1 MSSSTAETQIAL
13 GVIASGPDA
22 YWLERRPDAK
32 HLAGMLAFP
41 GGKCDPDE
49 TPFAAL
55 CRELSEELG
64 IVVDTAELLLE
75 IPWVYAEKQPVKR
88 LRLWVFQVTAWR
100 GEIRGCEG
108 QGVHAMPLD
117 CHQRQIWLDALPP
130 ANRGIV
136 AALCLPPQIAISVAC
151 APGVAGFQQWILGL
165 AATAHDLARRFG
177 VGGALMQLRPGRTLT
192 TSEWQQAVAT
202 VQELGLPVLVNAEL
216 ATARTVGADGV
227 HLSRA
232 RLAQADQ
239 DELAVWQASGGW
251 VTAAVHHPAEMGRA
265 NEARVDAVLISPV
278 QPTESHPEMAA
289 LGWAEFAALSR
300 TATMPTFALGGMTP
314 QYITQV
320 RASGGQGIAAIRAF
334 WRTPAD
340 GAKGENSG

>member
-1 MSSSTAETQIAL
+1 MSASSAETHIAL

-41 GGKCDPDE
+41 GGKCGSDE

-55 CRELSEELG
+55 CRELFEELG
-64 IVVDTAELLLE
+64 IIVDTAELLLE
-75 IPWVYAEKQPVKR
+75 IPWIYAEKQPVKR
-88 LRLWVFQVTAWR
+88 LRLWVFRVTAWR
-100 GEIRGCEG
+100 NEIRGCEG
-108 QGVHAMPLD
+108 QGVHVMPLD

-136 AALCLPPQIAISVAC
+136 AALCLPPQIAISVTC
-151 APGVAGFQQWILGL
+151 TPGVAGFQQWILGL
-165 AATAHDLARRFG
+165 AATAYDLVQRFG
-177 VGGALMQLRPGRTLT
+177 VGGALMQLRPVRALI

-227 HLSRA
+227 HLNRA

-251 VTAAVHHPAEMGRA
+251 VTAAVHHPAEMERA
-265 NEARVDAVLISPV
+265 NEARADAVLISPV
-278 QPTESHPEMAA
+278 QPTASHPEAAA
-289 LGWAEFAALSR
+289 LGWAAFAALSR

-314 QYITQV
+314 QHIAQV
-320 RASGGQGIAAIRAF
+320 RAAGGQGIAAIRAF
-334 WRTPAD
+334 WQTTAD
-340 GAKGENSG
+340 GATGENSG